1 MSRRLYGYLR
11 VSKADRSRETSLSVD
26 AQRTAILDHAE
37 RRGDTIVG
45 WFVDDGATG
54 ANADRPGFQAMLVA
68 LATRP
73 KQREADG
80 IVAAKLDRLS
90 RSIVDFGSL
99 LDTSRRQK
107 WSIAVLDF
115 DLDTRTAIGR
125 MVAGFL
131 ILFAQF
137 ERELIGERTSAAL
150 QEAKRRGVKLGRP
163 IALAPESEA
172 RVLAL
177 RADGLTHAQIAAQL
191 NAEGTPTGRP
201 GRWHTTTVQRVLA
214 RNQVTT
220 TEDAA

>member
-11 VSKADRSRETSLSVD
+11 VSKADRHRETSLSVD
-26 AQRTAILDHAE
+26 AQRTAILEHAQ
-37 RRGDTIVG
+37 RKGDTVVG

-54 ANADRPGFQAMLVA
+54 ANTDREGFQAMLAA
-68 LATRP
+68 LDIRP

-99 LDTSRRQK
+99 LETSRRQK

-163 IALAPESEA
+163 IELSPESEA

-177 RADGLTHAQIAAQL
+177 RAEGLTLAQTSDRL
-191 NAEGTPTGRP
+191 NEEGVPTGRA
-201 GRWHTTTVQRVLA
+201 GRWHPSTVQRVLA
-214 RNQVTT
+214 RNADRSA
-220 TEDAA
+220 EDAA

>member
-1 MSRRLYGYLR
+1 
-11 VSKADRSRETSLSVD
+11 
-26 AQRTAILDHAE
+26 
-37 RRGDTIVG
+37 
-45 WFVDDGATG
+45 VDDGATG
-54 ANADRPGFQAMLVA
+54 AHTDRTGFQAMLSA
-68 LATRP
+68 LGVRP

-99 LDTSRRQK
+99 LETSRRQR

-150 QEAKRRGVKLGRP
+150 QEAKRRGVRLGRP
-163 IALAPESEA
+163 IALSPESEA
-172 RVLAL
+172 RVVAL
-177 RADGLTHAQIAAQL
+177 RAEGLTHARIAEQL

-201 GRWHTTTVQRVLA
+201 GRWHPSTVQRVLA
-214 RNQVTT
+214 RQPQTIKEPADPNALVLVSK
-220 TEDAA
+220 ER